1 MNKIKI
7 LVVEDEI
14 IIADNI
20 CETLSN
26 LGYNALE
33 PAISFTQALETLEQE
48 KPDIAILDIQL
59 SGKKDGVDL
68 AWEIKE
74 KYDIPFV
81 FLTSN
86 SDTHTIERVKKLDPP
101 AFLVKPFNKEEL
113 FASIEIALHNFVKT
127 DSQEVL
133 EDNLIIKDSIFI
145 KTKAAFEKIRFDEIV
160 YLKSDHVY
168 IELFTKSERVFVVRA
183 SMTSFIEKLPANF
196 FRTHR
201 SYIVNLNYLDFFSSS
216 TVKIGDNEIPIGKVY
231 RDELL
236 KKIKIG

>member
-1 MNKIKI
+1 MSKIKI

-20 CETLSN
+20 CETLSD
-26 LGYNALE
+26 LGYDALE
-33 PAISFTQALETLEQE
+33 PAISYSQAMEILETE

-59 SGKKDGVDL
+59 SGKKDGVDI
-68 AWEIKE
+68 AWKIKE
-74 KYDIPFV
+74 DYNIPFV

-86 SDTHTIERVKKLDPP
+86 SDINTIDRVKKLDPP

-113 FASIEIALHNFVKT
+113 FASIEIALHNFVKS
-127 DSQEVL
+127 DINQES
-133 EDNLIIKDSIFI
+133 EINLIIKDSIFV
-145 KTKAAFEKIRFDEIV
+145 KTKSAFEKIKFDDILF
-160 YLKSDHVY
+160 LKSDHVY
-168 IELFTKSERVFVVRA
+168 IEIITKSNKVFVVRA
-183 SMTSFIEKLPANF
+183 SMTSFLEKLPENF

-201 SYIVNLNYLDFFSSS
+201 SYIVNLDFLDFFSSS